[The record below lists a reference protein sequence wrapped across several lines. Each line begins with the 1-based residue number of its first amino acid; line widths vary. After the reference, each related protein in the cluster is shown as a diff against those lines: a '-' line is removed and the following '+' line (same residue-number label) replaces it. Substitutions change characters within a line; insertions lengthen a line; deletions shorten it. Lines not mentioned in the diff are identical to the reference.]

1 MLRKISRFMELFWLA
16 LAIGLGLS
24 AIYIVAVD
32 GWQEGKRWVYFP
44 VIALAM
50 FIFRRITRRK
60 LEAIEQH
67 KRDRE
72 REGGK

>member
-1 MLRKISRFMELFWLA
+1 MMLRKISRFMELFWLA

-32 GWQEGKRWVYFP
+32 GWDEGKRWVYFP

-50 FIFRRITRRK
+50 YIFRRITRRK
-60 LEAIEQH
+60 LESIEDMRRQR
-67 KRDRE
+67 RD
-72 REGGK
+72 G